1 MLSSRE
7 DSEGNFCFAT
17 LGSHVSRPP
26 GKPPRPLPPAFH
38 HFLPPGGH
46 HHLHH
51 WSSSHEITKSQQ
63 LSSSPSL
70 HQPHTPAPAGS
81 VGQLVPPEQMVRNA
95 GSSKE
100 RRRGAFIMRIQL
112 NPGNGQC
119 GLGKV
124 PGRGGR
130 GRGRCRSLGCLKLR
144 LLSIVYLVRLI
155 LKPIRADFRFKIKT
169 ASIFL
174 GFPAQSPLHGLPRV
188 RAMSPSKY
196 RPVDV
201 DGRPQEHNKPIC
213 RYPHSTQSCVY
224 HPPSGCKSY
233 CIYKI
238 YYSALMFWKT
248 SISFYGYSHCN
259 HSCIAPFF
267 GSDFNSTNWSEKW
280 C

>member
-1 MLSSRE
+1 MRTPPFQQRLKNYTLGSGRLPLSILLSSRE

-46 HHLHH
+46 HHLQH

-119 GLGKV
+119 GEE
-124 PGRGGR
+124 RGHQMQTKPVAVAEENASNLWST
-130 GRGRCRSLGCLKLR
+130 RSTQSREPRYGWDLENWVDELVGQSLESIQVTPLRTKLFCGIGEGVIPKYP
-144 LLSIVYLVRLI
+144 L
-155 LKPIRADFRFKIKT
+155 
-169 ASIFL
+169 L
-174 GFPAQSPLHGLPRV
+174 GFCK
-188 RAMSPSKY
+188 PSL
-196 RPVDV
+196 RWP
-201 DGRPQEHNKPIC
+201 GTANKPIC
-213 RYPHSTQSCVY
+213 YQLGQSVKNG
-224 HPPSGCKSY
+224 P
-233 CIYKI
+233 I
-238 YYSALMFWKT
+238 
-248 SISFYGYSHCN
+248 
-259 HSCIAPFF
+259 
-267 GSDFNSTNWSEKW
+267 
-280 C
+280 

>member
-1 MLSSRE
+1 
-7 DSEGNFCFAT
+7 
-17 LGSHVSRPP
+17 
-26 GKPPRPLPPAFH
+26 
-38 HFLPPGGH
+38 
-46 HHLHH
+46 
-51 WSSSHEITKSQQ
+51 
-63 LSSSPSL
+63 
-70 HQPHTPAPAGS
+70 
-81 VGQLVPPEQMVRNA
+81 MVRNA

-130 GRGRCRSLGCLKLR
+130 GRGRCRSLGCLMLR

-174 GFPAQSPLHGLPRV
+174 VFPAQSPLHGLPRV

-224 HPPSGCKSY
+224 HPLGLQILLHLWDILLSLNVLENVNQLLWIFRLQSQLHC
-233 CIYKI
+233 
-238 YYSALMFWKT
+238 AVVWKW
-248 SISFYGYSHCN
+248 F
-259 HSCIAPFF
+259 
-267 GSDFNSTNWSEKW
+267 
-280 C
+280 

>member
-1 MLSSRE
+1 MRTPPPFQQRLKNYTLGLGRLPLSILLSSRE

-46 HHLHH
+46 HHLQH

-63 LSSSPSL
+63 FSSSPTL
-70 HQPHTPAPAGS
+70 HQPHPPAPAGS

-130 GRGRCRSLGCLKLR
+130 GREGDAEA
-144 LLSIVYLVRLI
+144 LV
-155 LKPIRADFRFKIKT
+155 
-169 ASIFL
+169 AS
-174 GFPAQSPLHGLPRV
+174 
-188 RAMSPSKY
+188 
-196 RPVDV
+196 
-201 DGRPQEHNKPIC
+201 C
-213 RYPHSTQSCVY
+213 
-224 HPPSGCKSY
+224 
-233 CIYKI
+233 
-238 YYSALMFWKT
+238 
-248 SISFYGYSHCN
+248 
-259 HSCIAPFF
+259 
-267 GSDFNSTNWSEKW
+267 
-280 C
+280 